1 MRVITVKMEPD
12 LLDMIDAYANS
23 KGLNRS
29 EAIRD
34 LIQKGFQYYNE
45 KEAKPISIKVER
57 LKI

>member
-12 LLDMIDAYANS
+12 LLDMIDAYGNS

-34 LIQKGFQYYNE
+34 LIRKGYQLYEE
-45 KEAKPISIKVER
+45 KEAKPVSIKVER